1 MPNIAVL
8 STAHIHTKSFLENLA
23 KGADGR
29 RAYAIW
35 DDVPDRGRRYASQY
49 GAKFEPRL
57 GKLLRD
63 KAVDGFLICAEN
75 TRHWPLLRKA
85 LPAGRPV
92 MCEKPLCTTVREARK
107 VADLLRKHP
116 ARLFCGYYLPF
127 TEPMQAVRKMLG
139 EKALGAV
146 TRARFRNAHHAAYGH
161 WFDNADLQWFYN
173 PVLAGG
179 GAMMDMGTHAVH
191 LLRTLF
197 GPVREVWATISN
209 QSGIYAAVDDFGV
222 AHLRFPTGILGT
234 VEAAWRSP
242 GRKKRSGT
250 TARSMSPAPRAR
262 SLPPWPRFP
271 PGPWP
276 STASSLPSSA
286 RSATRNSPRTSP
298 PSWTPWPSWR
308 PPTSPAA
315 PASGS
320 RSSNCATSPWTR
332 RRPSPNP
339 RRAQTKVRGERL
351 EVREPPVNALSFGL
365 PRTVT
370 FGSRR

>member
-8 STAHIHTKSFLENLA
+8 STAHIHTKGFLENLA

-35 DDVPDRGRRYASQY
+35 DDVPDRGRRYAEQF
-49 GAKFEPRL
+49 GAKFVPRL

-75 TRHWPLLRKA
+75 TRHWPILRKA

-107 VADLLRKHP
+107 VVALLEKHP
-116 ARLFCGYYLPF
+116 AKLFCGYYLPF
-127 TEPMQAVRKMLG
+127 TEPMQAVRKMLD

-173 PVLAGG
+173 PALAGG

-197 GPVREVWATISN
+197 GPVQEVWATIGN
-209 QSGIYAAVDDFGV
+209 QSGIYPAVDDFGV
-222 AHLRFPTGILGT
+222 AHLRFASGVLGT
-234 VEAAWRSP
+234 VEAAWTQTGGIGGLEITGSEKTLWNNGKEYVTGAPRQE
-242 GRKKRSGT
+242 
-250 TARSMSPAPRAR
+250 PAPLP
-262 SLPPWPRFP
+262 SLPARPVAVDRLVAAIL
-271 PGPWP
+271 GQVTDQELAEDL
-276 STASSLPSSA
+276 SAILGSVAIMEAAYASA
-286 RSATRNSPRTSP
+286 RSGR
-298 PSWTPWPSWR
+298 WV
-308 PPTSPAA
+308 
-315 PASGS
+315 
-320 RSSNCATSPWTR
+320 
-332 RRPSPNP
+332 
-339 RRAQTKVRGERL
+339 KVK
-351 EVREPPVNALSFGL
+351 
-365 PRTVT
+365 
-370 FGSRR
+370 